1 MSTASST
8 PRQNRSWLGKP
19 SMSSAIRFGVWI
31 VSIAYVVL
39 YVIHSGL
46 LDFFLTEGTQN
57 VVFVIA
63 LLAALVGVYDVKQ
76 SKHSVLRNYPVIGH
90 CVTRRPFCH
99 HFAFILSPF

>member
-31 VSIAYVVL
+31 VSIVYVVL

-63 LLAALVGVYDVKQ
+63 LVAALVGAYDVKQ
-76 SKHSVLRNYPVIGH
+76 TKHSVLRNYPVIGRAI
-90 CVTRRPFCH
+90 V
-99 HFAFILSPF
+99 ISGV